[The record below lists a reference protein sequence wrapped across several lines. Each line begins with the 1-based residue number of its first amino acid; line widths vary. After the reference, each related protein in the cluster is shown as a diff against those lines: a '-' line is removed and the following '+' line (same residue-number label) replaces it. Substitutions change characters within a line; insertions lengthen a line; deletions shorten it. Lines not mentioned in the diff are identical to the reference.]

1 MPSGVRLR
9 PMDCFKVLGG
19 WPLFGEVA
27 ASGSKNATLPL
38 LAAGLLLDGVAE
50 LAPVPELR
58 DIDTICELLEQLG
71 MRFERNGDQLRH
83 EVVDD
88 RVTTAP
94 YDIVR
99 RMRASICVLGPL
111 LAKRGAAEVSLPGG
125 CVFGLRPVDLHVR
138 GLQALGAEITQEH
151 GSLVGKAPAGG
162 LRGAVIDLRSAFG
175 STVLGT
181 VNVMLG
187 AVLAKGTSVIRSA
200 AREPEVVEVA
210 NYLNACGAQI
220 EGAGG
225 ERIEIQGVTSLQA
238 APWRVPADRIE
249 TGTLLLAGAIT
260 RGKVRVNHCRPQ
272 ELEDLIARMRNS
284 GLKMDQGEDWI
295 EVDARDVDLRASNC
309 ETAPFP
315 GFPTDLQAQ
324 WMAYSTQVQGTSR
337 ITDKVYPERFMHV
350 PELQRLGAKLER
362 TADTTLV
369 HGPCQL
375 TGAPVLASDLRAS
388 ATLVLAGLV
397 AEGETTVRRVYHLDR
412 GYQRLEEKLRGLG
425 AKVERQVDGS
435 KP

>member
-1 MPSGVRLR
+1 MGA
-9 PMDCFKVLGG
+9 
-19 WPLFGEVA
+19 VA

-38 LAAGLLLDGVAE
+38 LAAGLLLDGQAR

-58 DIDTICELLEQLG
+58 DIDTILELLSELG
-71 MRFERNGDQLRH
+71 VQVERKGNVITH
-83 EVVDD
+83 EVVDAS
-88 RVTTAP
+88 VTAAP

-111 LAKRGAAEVSLPGG
+111 LAKRGAAKVPLPGG

-138 GLQALGAEITQEH
+138 GLQALGAEITQEF
-151 GSLVGKAPAGG
+151 GCLIGKAPRGG

-181 VNVMLG
+181 VNVML
-187 AVLAKGTSVIRSA
+187 AASLATGTSVIRSA

-210 NYLNACGAQI
+210 NYLQACGAQI

-225 ERIEIQGVTSLQA
+225 ERIEIQGVDGLTA
-238 APWRVPADRIE
+238 VPWQLPADRIE

-260 RGKVRVNHCRPQ
+260 RGKVRVDACRPL
-272 ELEDLIARMRNS
+272 ELQNLLQRMTAS
-284 GLKMDQGEDWI
+284 GLKITTGSDWI
-295 EVDARDVDLRASNC
+295 EVDARHGELRSSDC

-324 WMAYSTQVQGTSR
+324 WMAYSTQVPGASR
-337 ITDKVYPERFMHV
+337 ITEKVYPERFMHV

-362 TADTTLV
+362 VGQTTIV
-369 HGPCQL
+369 HGPCAL
-375 TGAPVLASDLRAS
+375 MGAPVLASDLRAS

-412 GYQRLEEKLRGLG
+412 GYQRLEEKLCKLG
-425 AKVERQVDGS
+425 ASVRRVTDTN

>member
-1 MPSGVRLR
+1 
-9 PMDCFKVLGG
+9 MDCFKVSGG
-19 WPLFGEVA
+19 RPLFGEVA

-38 LAAGLLLDGVAE
+38 LAAGLLLEGEAQ
-50 LAPVPELR
+50 LSLVPELR
-58 DIDTICELLEQLG
+58 DIDTICELLEELG
-71 MRFERNGDQLRH
+71 MRFKRRGEALHHQ
-83 EVVDD
+83 VVENS
-88 RVTTAP
+88 VTIAP

-111 LAKRGAAEVSLPGG
+111 LAKRGAAVVSLPGG

-138 GLQALGAEITQEH
+138 GLQALGAEIVQEH
-151 GSLVGKAPAGG
+151 GSLIGKAPAGG

-181 VNVMLG
+181 INVMLG

-225 ERIEIQGVTSLQA
+225 ERIEIQGVNNLKA
-238 APWRVPADRIE
+238 VPWRVPADRIE

-260 RGKVRVNHCRPQ
+260 RGKVRVNHCRPW
-272 ELEDLIARMRNS
+272 ELEDLLIRMRNS
-284 GLKMDQGEDWI
+284 GLKIKQDDNWI
-295 EVDARDVDLRASNC
+295 EVDARNGELHASNC

-337 ITDKVYPERFMHV
+337 IADKVYPERFMHV
-350 PELQRLGAKLER
+350 PELQRLGARLER
-362 TADTTLV
+362 KADTTLV
-369 HGPCQL
+369 HGPCPL

-388 ATLVLAGLV
+388 ASLVLAGLV
-397 AEGETTVRRVYHLDR
+397 AQGETTVRRVYHLDR
-412 GYQRLEEKLRGLG
+412 GYQCLEGKLRGLG
-425 AKVERQVDGS
+425 ARVERQVDDS

>member
-1 MPSGVRLR
+1 
-9 PMDCFKVLGG
+9 MDCFKVKGG
-19 WPLFGEVA
+19 TPLSGAVA

-38 LAAGLLLDGVAE
+38 LAAGLLLDGQAK
-50 LAPVPELR
+50 LSPVPDLR
-58 DIDTICELLEQLG
+58 DIDTILELLGELG
-71 MRFERNGDQLRH
+71 MRVERHGDVITH
-83 EVVDD
+83 EVVDAS
-88 RVTTAP
+88 VTAAP

-111 LAKRGAAEVSLPGG
+111 LAKRGAAEVPLPGG

-138 GLQALGAEITQEH
+138 GLQALGAEITQEF
-151 GSLVGKAPAGG
+151 GCLIGKAPTGG

-181 VNVMLG
+181 VNVML
-187 AVLAKGTSVIRSA
+187 AATLAKGTSVIRSA

-210 NYLNACGAQI
+210 NYLIACGAQI

-225 ERIEIQGVTSLQA
+225 ERIEIQGVDSLHA
-238 APWRVPADRIE
+238 VPWRLPADRIE

-260 RGKVRVNHCRPQ
+260 RGQVRVNDCRPS
-272 ELEDLIARMRNS
+272 ELQNLLKRMQAS
-284 GLKMDQGEDWI
+284 GLNVTIGADWI
-295 EVDARDVDLRASNC
+295 EVDARHGELRSSDC

-324 WMAYSTQVQGTSR
+324 WMAYSTQVQGASR
-337 ITDKVYPERFMHV
+337 ITEKVYPERFMHV

-362 TADTTLV
+362 VGETTIV

-375 TGAPVLASDLRAS
+375 MGAPVLASDLRAS

-412 GYQRLEEKLRGLG
+412 GYQRLEEKLSSLG
-425 AKVERQVDGS
+425 ASVQRVTDS
-435 KP
+435 NKP